1 MIDDFGSA
9 DRRIVMKVVIA
20 AGFVLLFARLFQL
33 QYLNAELYG
42 KEAEENSIR
51 NVPKLAV
58 RGYVYDRKGKL
69 LVDNR
74 PSYTV
79 MVTPVDFDKQYLPLL
94 SSILSMPEAMI
105 LDKLK
110 QGRRYNAFIPTR
122 IKRDISFSELSML
135 EEHKEKLYGVEIQME
150 AKRFYPAG
158 AKGSH
163 LFGYAKEISD
173 AQLEKQKEE
182 YQPGDIVGSTGIEA
196 KYEKFLRGVK
206 GFEFISQNAK
216 GQIIGN
222 FDNGKHDI
230 PPVDGLDLQ
239 LAIDGD
245 VQALAESLLTDKRG
259 AVVAIDPRNGG
270 IIALVSKPDYDLSLL
285 SGTTPPE
292 VWRALNNDE
301 GIPLYN
307 RATLTRYPPG
317 STFKM
322 LLALVALEKKI
333 IDDQWKVVCSGAYRY
348 GNKTFKC
355 EHVHGSVAVVEAIH
369 KSCNVFFYQLM
380 LKVGLDD
387 WSALGKEFGFGRQTK
402 VDITEENSGLM
413 PDRNYYDRIHGKGKW
428 TQGYLI
434 SLGIGQGEVGVTPLQ
449 MANYAAVLANKG
461 DYFQPHAVN
470 AVVNKRTKQKDE
482 VKVERRRI
490 ELSDNTWNLVREGM
504 RRVVMEAGGTGRA
517 AKIPGI
523 DVAGKTGTAQ
533 NPHGKSHSWFV
544 GFAPYDDPKIAI
556 CVLVENVGYG
566 GAYAA
571 PIAGLCMEEF
581 LYGEIIRY
589 GKMPMPAEP
598 NPPDEEEPVA
608 AN

>member
-1 MIDDFGSA
+1 MIDEFGSA
-9 DRRIVMKVVIA
+9 ERRLVIRIVLI
-20 AGFVLLFARLFQL
+20 AGFTVLLGRLFQL
-33 QYLNAELYG
+33 QYINAELYG

-51 NVPKLAV
+51 NVPKVAI
-58 RGYVYDRKGKL
+58 RGYVYDRKGSL

-79 MVTPVDFDKQYLPLL
+79 MLTPVDFDKRQLPLL
-94 SSILSMPEAMI
+94 SSILSMTDATVLEKI
-105 LDKLK
+105 NR
-110 QGRRYNAFIPTR
+110 GRKYNAFIPTR
-122 IKRDISFSELSML
+122 IKRDISFQELSML
-135 EEHKEKLYGVEIQME
+135 EEHKDKLYGVEIQME
-150 AKRFYPAG
+150 SKRSYPTG
-158 AKGSH
+158 ARGSH

-173 AQLEKQKEE
+173 AQLERQKLD
-182 YQPGDIVGSTGIEA
+182 YQPGDIIGSTGIEA
-196 KYEKFLRGVK
+196 KYEQFLRGTK

-216 GQIIGN
+216 GQIIGT

-230 PPVDGLDLQ
+230 PPVDGLDLH

-245 VQALAESLLTDKRG
+245 VQAMAESLLADKRG

-285 SGTTPPE
+285 SGTTPTD
-292 VWRALNNDE
+292 VWRALNSDE

-322 LLALVALEKKI
+322 LLALTALDKKVIDEK
-333 IDDQWKVVCSGAYRY
+333 WSVTCTGAYRY
-348 GNKTFKC
+348 GNKVFKC
-355 EHVHGSVAVVEAIH
+355 EHVHGTVAVVEAIH

-387 WSALGKEFGFGRQTK
+387 WSAMGKKFGFGSQTK

-449 MANYAAVLANKG
+449 MANYAAILANKG
-461 DYFQPHAVN
+461 KYFQPHAVN
-470 AVVNKRTKQKDE
+470 TIVNKQTKQIQQAN
-482 VKVERRRI
+482 VEKREI
-490 ELSDNTWNLVREGM
+490 ILSDNAWNLVREGM

-517 AKIPGI
+517 AKVPGI
-523 DVAGKTGTAQ
+523 EVAGKTGTAQ
-533 NPHGKSHSWFV
+533 NPHGKSHAWFM
-544 GFAPYDDPKIAI
+544 GFAPYDNPKIAI
-556 CVLVENVGYG
+556 CVMVENVGYG
-566 GAYAA
+566 GAFAA
-571 PIAGLCMEEF
+571 PIAGYCMEEF

-589 GKMPMPAEP
+589 SKQPLPMEP
-598 NPPDEEEPVA
+598 NEPDEESVA
-608 AN
+608 VN

>member
-9 DRRIVMKVVIA
+9 ERRLVIRIVLA
-20 AGFVLLFARLFQL
+20 AGFAILLGRLFQL
-33 QYLNAELYG
+33 QYVNAELYG

-51 NVPKLAV
+51 NVPKVAI

-79 MVTPVDFDKQYLPLL
+79 MLTPVDFDKTQLPLL
-94 SSILSMPEAMI
+94 ASILSLSEQTV
-105 LDKLK
+105 LDKIKL
-110 QGRRYNAFIPTR
+110 GRKYNAFIPTR
-122 IKRDISFSELSML
+122 IKRDISFAELSML
-135 EEHKEKLYGVEIQME
+135 EEHKDKLYGVEIQME
-150 AKRFYPAG
+150 SKRHYPTG
-158 AKGSH
+158 ARGSH

-173 AQLEKQKEE
+173 AQLEKQKLD
-182 YQPGDIVGSTGIEA
+182 YQPGDIIGSTGIES
-196 KYEKFLRGVK
+196 KYEQFLRGEK

-216 GQIIGN
+216 GQIIGT

-230 PPVDGLDLQ
+230 PPVDGLDLH
-239 LAIDGD
+239 LAIDED
-245 VQALAESLLTDKRG
+245 VQAMAESLLADKRG

-285 SGTTPPE
+285 SGTTPPD
-292 VWRALNNDE
+292 VWRALNSDE

-322 LLALVALEKKI
+322 LLALTALEKNV
-333 IDDQWKVVCSGAYRY
+333 IDENWSITCTGAYRY
-348 GNKTFKC
+348 GNKVFKC
-355 EHVHGSVAVVEAIH
+355 EHVHGKVAVVEAIH
-369 KSCNVFFYQLM
+369 RSCNVFFYQLM
-380 LKVGLDD
+380 LKVGIDE
-387 WSALGKEFGFGRQTK
+387 WSAMGKKFGFGSQTK

-449 MANYAAVLANKG
+449 MANYAAILANKG
-461 DYFQPHAVN
+461 TYYQPHAVN
-470 AVVNKRTKQKDE
+470 TIINKQTKEVRRANVEKRT
-482 VKVERRRI
+482 I
-490 ELSDNTWNLVREGM
+490 ELSDRTWNLVREGM
-504 RRVVMEAGGTGRA
+504 RRVVMEPGGTGRA
-517 AKIPGI
+517 AKVPGI
-523 DVAGKTGTAQ
+523 SVAGKTGTAQ
-533 NPHGKSHSWFV
+533 NPHGKSHAWFM
-544 GFAPYDDPKIAI
+544 GFAPFDDPKIAI
-556 CVLVENVGYG
+556 CVMVENVGYG
-566 GAYAA
+566 GAFAA

-589 GKMPMPAEP
+589 SKQPLPMEP
-598 NPPDEEEPVA
+598 NEPDEESVA
-608 AN
+608 VN